1 MPGLFL
7 LLKNALSPEIRL
19 SICHNSGLG
28 AMLVPDFVSGGTMEN
43 EHNKLYPEDQARV
56 DEYLRSGFN
65 DVERKPFRPLKLLL
79 ILVLAVSSMTGLSL
93 LLAWATGIY

>member
-1 MPGLFL
+1 
-7 LLKNALSPEIRL
+7 
-19 SICHNSGLG
+19 
-28 AMLVPDFVSGGTMEN
+28 MEN

-56 DEYLRSGFN
+56 DQYLQSGFN
-65 DVERKPFRPLKLLL
+65 DVERKPFRPLKLLG